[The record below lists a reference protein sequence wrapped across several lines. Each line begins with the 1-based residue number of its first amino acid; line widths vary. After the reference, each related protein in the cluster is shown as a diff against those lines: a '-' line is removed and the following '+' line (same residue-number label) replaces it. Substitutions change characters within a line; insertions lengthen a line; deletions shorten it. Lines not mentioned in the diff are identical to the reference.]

1 MLMSSILFLRS
12 LALLVSGILVAAC
25 SASHDRPEDV
35 QARRPG
41 DSEDRPSS
49 ARHGT
54 AHPWCEPG
62 FAGPL
67 LITPDSFGPVSV
79 RTTRQQL
86 RQVCPT
92 TRDTV
97 VFDAEAN
104 ELAATALRFGDREA
118 GWVVW
123 TSDDRIERVQ
133 IVSPDA
139 QTGRGIRVG
148 SRVRAVRRATG
159 RLTAGFDD
167 AGVHLWSGDEPRL
180 SYLLRLDILQLLASP
195 DDVAGHPEVIP
206 DSAAV
211 RAILFA
217 PPH

>member
-1 MLMSSILFLRS
+1 MLISSIVFLRY
-12 LALLVSGILVAAC
+12 LALIVSGILVAAC
-25 SASHDRPEDV
+25 SATHDQPEDV
-35 QARRPG
+35 RAGRPV
-41 DSEDRPSS
+41 DADDQPSS

-54 AHPWCEPG
+54 AHPWCAPG

-123 TSDDRIERVQ
+123 TSVDRIERVQ

-148 SRVRAVRRATG
+148 SRVRDLRQATG

-167 AGVHLWSGDEPRL
+167 AGVHLWSGDEPRV
-180 SYLLRLDILQLLASP
+180 SYLLRLDILQLLTSP
-195 DDVAGHPEVIP
+195 DDVAGHPEVVP

-211 RAILFA
+211 RAILLA
-217 PPH
+217 PSH